1 LKNYVFDI
9 DGTICTNTDGKYE
22 LAKPLMDR
30 IRIINNLYEKGN
42 QISFLTAR
50 GMGRFNNNSVMAIKE
65 FYNFTKEQLD
75 GWGVKYHALF
85 LGKPQGD
92 IYIDDKGVN
101 DIDFFEI
108 RSFE

>member
-1 LKNYVFDI
+1 
-9 DGTICTNTDGKYE
+9 
-22 LAKPLMDR
+22 
-30 IRIINNLYEKGN
+30 
-42 QISFLTAR
+42 
-50 GMGRFNNNSVMAIKE
+50 MGRFNNNSVMAIKE